1 MKRLIRIEWLKN
13 YSYFPVILFSSIYF
27 ILVIGFTLFCS
38 IDTIPLIGIKIAIR
52 EQGLLD
58 FPQIWNFL
66 TFFTALLK
74 IFLGLIVIFTISNE
88 LTTKMFKQNI
98 IDGLSRKEFLLSKTL
113 TITLLSL
120 ISTVIVF
127 IMGIILGLTFSI
139 TTDSSLIFKE
149 IYFIFGYF
157 LKLFTFLSFLLFITI
172 LLKRVVFVFLS
183 LFIWWIIE
191 LMIYGA
197 EFQSKMKLM
206 FDTNGNRI
214 IEKMTF
220 ISDYLP
226 LNAMSNLIKEPF
238 QRIQMISDFTGIK
251 YQFEVPYSFIIA
263 SIAYSCIFIWSSYM
277 IMQKRDW

>member
-1 MKRLIRIEWLKN
+1 M
-13 YSYFPVILFSSIYF
+13 
-27 ILVIGFTLFCS
+27 
-38 IDTIPLIGIKIAIR
+38 
-52 EQGLLD
+52 
-58 FPQIWNFL
+58 
-66 TFFTALLK
+66 
-74 IFLGLIVIFTISNE
+74 
-88 LTTKMFKQNI
+88 
-98 IDGLSRKEFLLSKTL
+98 
-113 TITLLSL
+113 

-127 IMGIILGLTFSI
+127 VMGMILGITFST

-157 LKLFTFLSFLLFITI
+157 LKLFTFLSFLLFITV

-183 LFIWWIIE
+183 LFIWWIFE

-206 FDTNGNRI
+206 FDSNGNRI

-251 YQFEVPYSFIIA
+251 YQFEVPYNFIIV
-263 SIAYSCIFIWSSYM
+263 SIAYSCLFIWSSYM